1 MTHKTF
7 PLLLAGSLLV
17 ACTANQNTSNSSEQK
32 DDTNSQRPIE
42 VVVHRGAND
51 LAPENTMP
59 SADSALAYGATWI
72 EVDVRTSKDGVMYN
86 LHDETLDRTT
96 DGSGNIGERTSDYID
111 RLDAGS
117 WYDET
122 RFKGLHVPTIEAMLE
137 GLKGRANVFF
147 DVKNC
152 NLQELVDL
160 VRRTDFS
167 DKSFFWFAREEM
179 LREFVGIAP
188 EMKIKVNA
196 ADTVRLE
203 YWKTICTP
211 SIVEIHADKIT
222 PEFLDYCHRNAIKVM
237 VGAQGESLDDYRTA
251 IETGADM
258 INLDKPELFEMLMLK
273 GE

>member
-7 PLLLAGSLLV
+7 SLLLAGSLLV
-17 ACTANQNTSNSSEQK
+17 ACTANQNTSNSSEPK
-32 DDTNSQRPIE
+32 DDSNAQRPIE

-59 SADSALAYGATWI
+59 SADSALAHGATWI

-147 DVKNC
+147 D
-152 NLQELVDL
+152 
-160 VRRTDFS
+160 
-167 DKSFFWFAREEM
+167 
-179 LREFVGIAP
+179 AP
-188 EMKIKVNA
+188 WSMRSSRDCTGLA
-196 ADTVRLE
+196 AIS
-203 YWKTICTP
+203 W
-211 SIVEIHADKIT
+211 
-222 PEFLDYCHRNAIKVM
+222 
-237 VGAQGESLDDYRTA
+237 
-251 IETGADM
+251 GADRM
-258 INLDKPELFEMLMLK
+258 VVSKKRTMMRMVYFILFGVNIGGKDKYYL
-273 GE
+273 